1 MHKLGSVAAKKLI
14 ASVLVVGSGLLSGCG
29 SSGPTIAPVVGK
41 VLLDGSP
48 LEGVMVEFQPTDK
61 GRPSV
66 GYTDEEG
73 TFKLRYSRERWGAL
87 PGTHIVRVDFDH
99 DAGSGTPR
107 PSFKIPRRYNVESEL
122 TQEVVKG
129 NNVVELALVTT
140 PADRVHSKS
149 SKKGAM

>member
-1 MHKLGSVAAKKLI
+1 MKTFKTVFVKNLVASAL
-14 ASVLVVGSGLLSGCG
+14 LVGSGLFAGCG
-29 SSGPTIAPVVGK
+29 SSGPTIVPVVGK

-48 LEGVMVEFQPTDK
+48 LEGVMVEFQPADK
-61 GRPSV
+61 GRPSI

-87 PGTHIVRVDFDH
+87 PGTHVIRVDFDH
-99 DAGSGTPR
+99 DAGSGGPR

-122 TQEVVKG
+122 TQEVVRG

-140 PADRVHSKS
+140 PADRVQSKA
-149 SKKGAM
+149 SKKGAL